1 MLSELE
7 DANRYITD
15 KIFEKDELIL
25 EMEQYAKEN
34 NIPIIT
40 KEVAKYIEFLID
52 SHRFKNILEIG
63 TAIGYSGIVMGNII
77 KNYQGVLTTI
87 EIDETRYKIA
97 LENFNKS
104 NLVNTITPIL
114 GNALIEIPKLD
125 NKFDFIFLDASKG
138 HYMEFFKLVIDKLD
152 KNGIIFIDNILFRG
166 YLYKNYPKR
175 FKTIVKRLD
184 VFIDYLYENYK
195 FVLLPFGDGIGL
207 CSLKNK

>member
-77 KNYQGVLTTI
+77 KI
-87 EIDETRYKIA
+87 IK
-97 LENFNKS
+97 
-104 NLVNTITPIL
+104 
-114 GNALIEIPKLD
+114 
-125 NKFDFIFLDASKG
+125 
-138 HYMEFFKLVIDKLD
+138 EF
-152 KNGIIFIDNILFRG
+152 
-166 YLYKNYPKR
+166 
-175 FKTIVKRLD
+175 
-184 VFIDYLYENYK
+184 
-195 FVLLPFGDGIGL
+195 
-207 CSLKNK
+207 